1 MENPSADP
9 GKMLAILVLAAFELG
24 ILVIGAMQASNTAD
38 FTMLGFGMLAIAVT
52 ASLYLFSGGGGG
64 GGGGVA
70 QAIKD
75 QNILLNSINERMLI
89 SDQAKRIAYR
99 QKDREALRQAILAD
113 IRAEDFDAA
122 MALVKDMAELYGYR
136 EEAEQ
141 FRNQILEQQAKKREA
156 LIERNISRIDEL
168 CTEGDWVQARHEA
181 DRLMRMYPDFPAVRE
196 LPNRIRQARDK
207 HKQSLI
213 VEFKESFDRED
224 MNRAMDLLK
233 EMDKYLTP
241 EEAAPYAE
249 MAREV
254 LSKKKENLGVRF
266 KMAVQDRDWIEAL
279 NVGEQLRRDYPNS
292 AYADEVREMLD
303 KIRDRAAAQRAAMAK
318 EGSKP

>member
-1 MENPSADP
+1 MDTPNNAD
-9 GKMLAILVLAAFELG
+9 GGNNVLVFVLFIFEAAL
-24 ILVIGAMQASNTAD
+24 LVIGIW
-38 FTMLGFGMLAIAVT
+38 LGTTQHDYTLMGLGMLAIAVSL
-52 ASLYLFSGGGGG
+52 SLYLFSGGQGGG
-64 GGGGVA
+64 GGS
-70 QAIKD
+70 QAMKD

-99 QKDREALRQAILAD
+99 QKDREALRQAILSD
-113 IRAEDFDAA
+113 MRMEDYDAA
-122 MALVKDMAELYGYR
+122 MALVKDMSEVYGYR

-141 FRNQILEQQAKKREA
+141 FRQQILEQQSKKRDA
-156 LIERNISRIDEL
+156 LIERHVSRIDEL
-168 CTEGDWVQARHEA
+168 CTDGDWVQARHEA
-181 DRLMRMYPDFPAVRE
+181 DRLMRMYPDFPSVRE

-213 VEFKESFDRED
+213 VEFKEAFDRED

-254 LSKKKENLGVRF
+254 LAKKKENMGVRF

-279 NVGEQLRRDYPNS
+279 NVGEQLIKDYPNS
-292 AYADEVREMLD
+292 AYADEVRQMLD
-303 KIRDRAAAQRAAMAK
+303 QLRDRAAAQRAAMSKQGAK
-318 EGSKP
+318 